1 MKKTR
6 SRILPSILLGSALAS
21 ACGGG
26 GGDEGDKIPPPAFT
40 ENPQYRAI
48 AGISMGAYGAMNLG
62 TKHADGFGVIGSLGG
77 PVDMSRLLRDA
88 ELDGLAVMPQT
99 ASPGAPDE
107 DFTFDHMPPYPSR
120 DLRISQFKDLVIAF
134 GDPFLHH
141 PDAARQYLAADS
153 EPAQLRV
160 DDRFGSFVIPDDPR
174 GFLDGGDRTRDGV
187 RQLDEPPTLPTDVLL
202 TAVGSLAA
210 IAPGSAATLLGG
222 RQLADL
228 SGDGVY
234 DVGDGLVL
242 NPREPY
248 EDSNQNG
255 VRDADEPFSDTG
267 LDGVAGSGDYGEGNG
282 RYDEDP
288 DRAHWLAEDPLS
300 RLAVRP
306 ADQITAQRIY
316 MDVGTM
322 DEFGFAQHYAN
333 LVEVLDAKG
342 IAVDV
347 KNGFSGNCAAVPAP
361 SSPFLLIRYEG
372 GHVGIPDDDTITDD
386 LLNGDFCGPSLTIWQ
401 RLITL
406 VGFVN
411 ESFPDGNFGTGRI
424 DIDFEDFDFGD
435 LDLRGDIV
443 SEDIPSPA
451 LALDGGDVPTQH
463 VVVYRP
469 VKFFHSDASFPIVYF
484 LGGYG
489 QKPDD
494 FRRVGDLL
502 DILIATRELQNMYFA
517 FLPGAGGQRG
527 SFYVN
532 HTVPETQVPDAIGP
546 TSGRYE
552 DSIVSDLIP
561 YIEREIVRGRVRR

>member
-1 MKKTR
+1 
-6 SRILPSILLGSALAS
+6 
-21 ACGGG
+21 
-26 GGDEGDKIPPPAFT
+26 
-40 ENPQYRAI
+40 
-48 AGISMGAYGAMNLG
+48 
-62 TKHADGFGVIGSLGG
+62 
-77 PVDMSRLLRDA
+77 
-88 ELDGLAVMPQT
+88 
-99 ASPGAPDE
+99 
-107 DFTFDHMPPYPSR
+107 
-120 DLRISQFKDLVIAF
+120 
-134 GDPFLHH
+134 
-141 PDAARQYLAADS
+141 
-153 EPAQLRV
+153 
-160 DDRFGSFVIPDDPR
+160 
-174 GFLDGGDRTRDGV
+174 
-187 RQLDEPPTLPTDVLL
+187 
-202 TAVGSLAA
+202 
-210 IAPGSAATLLGG
+210 
-222 RQLADL
+222 
-228 SGDGVY
+228 
-234 DVGDGLVL
+234 
-242 NPREPY
+242 
-248 EDSNQNG
+248 
-255 VRDADEPFSDTG
+255 
-267 LDGVAGSGDYGEGNG
+267 
-282 RYDEDP
+282 
-288 DRAHWLAEDPLS
+288 
-300 RLAVRP
+300 
-306 ADQITAQRIY
+306 
-316 MDVGTM
+316 
-322 DEFGFAQHYAN
+322 
-333 LVEVLDAKG
+333 
-342 IAVDV
+342 
-347 KNGFSGNCAAVPAP
+347 
-361 SSPFLLIRYEG
+361 
-372 GHVGIPDDDTITDD
+372 
-386 LLNGDFCGPSLTIWQ
+386 
-401 RLITL
+401 